1 MSMKKIWEWLISW
14 PKDKVLHFALSMIVA
29 LVAAV
34 VAHVCGAEKYTVLA
48 VGWFAGFFAGFG
60 KEIYDEVHSGSSDS
74 TDWAADLLGTTVG
87 CLIALLLVS

>member
-1 MSMKKIWEWLISW
+1 MSMKKIWDWLTHW
-14 PKDKVLHFALSMIVA
+14 PKDKVLHFALSLLVA

-48 VGWFAGFFAGFG
+48 VGWFSGFFAGFG
-60 KEIYDEVHSGSSDS
+60 KEIYDEAHSGSSDS
-74 TDWAADLLGTTVG
+74 TDWAADLLGTAVG

>member
-1 MSMKKIWEWLISW
+1 MKKILEWLTHW

-34 VAHVCGAEKYTVLA
+34 VAHVLGAEKYTVLA

-60 KEIYDEVHSGSSDS
+60 KEIYDEACSGSGDS
-74 TDWAADLLGTTVG
+74 TDWAADLLGSSLG
-87 CLIALLLVS
+87 CIMALILAW